1 MADCEVAARVGL
13 ARLRRVERMQNL
25 KKRTSLGVN
34 IPRPV
39 FRRCCEA
46 SICTHPNV
54 RLLEFRPARKKAARS
69 SGFAYVVLDWT
80 VVLKLLRWLGV
91 FCWLND

>member
-46 SICTHPNV
+46 SIVVVQLFLTLTFGCSSFV
-54 RLLEFRPARKKAARS
+54 LLGRRLHVPQVCLFI
-69 SGFAYVVLDWT
+69 L
-80 VVLKLLRWLGV
+80 V
-91 FCWLND
+91 FLILF

>member
-13 ARLRRVERMQNL
+13 ARLRRLERMQNL

-34 IPRPV
+34 YSRPV

-46 SICTHPNV
+46 SIVCTHPNV

-69 SGFAYVVLDWT
+69 SGVLIYFSLPSSVIARSW
-80 VVLKLLRWLGV
+80 V
-91 FCWLND
+91 